1 MRRIIAQK
9 LFLLGMALFLS
20 FGMAIAQ
27 RTVTGIVTDAADG
40 STTPG
45 VNVVVRGTS
54 TGANTDMN
62 GKFSLVVPANANE
75 LVVSM
80 VGYQTQIIKIGGSN
94 VLNIALLAESKDID
108 EVVIIGYGTQTRSK
122 MTSSVAKVDT
132 KLLSTGVRSNPAQV
146 LAGTVPGLRVATNTG
161 RPGSLPTIIL
171 RGGTN
176 FDGSGSPLIIMDG
189 QIRGSLSDINP
200 EEIESMEVLK
210 DASATAIYGARASN
224 GVILITSKKGK
235 AGNSS
240 ISVKVKHGFNYL
252 NVPYKFT
259 DGGDYVKWARLGAEQ
274 AIKNGTLAASNVAGV
289 GPRGTGNMYKDP
301 ATGAILDGNYDS
313 RAIWSVM
320 RLDATNQELLS
331 QPGWKQMKDP
341 IKTNNS
347 GNYDPLGTNYDLI
360 YKDFNYGDYGLNKVA
375 ATQDYNLGFSGGNDK
390 GKYFANLGYYDE
402 GGLSLATFYR
412 RLNFAFN
419 GEYKMNDWLTSES
432 GVQFAKANWRDQSLQ
447 NGESNYWAR
456 MLSAPPTMR
465 GTNANGDLILGR
477 DASDGNPAYNIDKYV
492 RNNQS
497 DKFTLNQAFKIDIM
511 KGLYVKASALMM
523 YDESFTE
530 SFNKD
535 FRTGVMSYTNPNT
548 GWNRNR
554 DASDNFDR
562 TVRQTYNLIA
572 NYTATFK
579 EKHNIAAMIGGEY
592 YDSFNKGSYAY
603 GALAPTDDFQDLALT
618 LNNAT
623 SQTRVTDSWHSE
635 ERIMSG
641 FGRFNYDYDGKY
653 LFTFTV
659 RRDGYS
665 RLIGDNQYGTFPA
678 FSGGWLM
685 HKEKFL
691 QSTKDWLSYLKL
703 RASWGKNGNIGGIGT
718 YELQGAYGSQTAY
731 AGTIGF
737 LQTGIANPNLKWE
750 KSNTVEIGTDMG
762 FLNNRIYASVA
773 YYNRITSDKIASV
786 LLPTSSGVS
795 SVRTNNG
802 SMKNIGL
809 EMEITAKIIQKKD
822 FQWQISANASRN
834 KNVVTKLPY
843 NGNENNRQDGQQ
855 IYDPGTG
862 KLVWVGGLQEGQ
874 EWGEVF
880 GFVSEGII
888 RNTTDLANYNKVD
901 LAAGQVWYGA
911 SAGKRVASQQIMTQR
926 GLTLAGGW
934 IPTQMGD
941 MIWKDIDK
949 NDTID
954 TRDMVSLGRQV
965 PRWTGGVTSTLTYKN
980 FTLNVRMDFALGHVQ
995 MDQMQFWAL
1004 GCAQGEF
1011 APTTYV
1017 NDTWTADNPNASLP
1031 RYVWADQL
1039 NTKNY
1044 DRPSTMFWRKSD
1056 YLSFREVSLSYKLP
1070 PSLLKKI
1077 KMSGFVL
1084 TVSGQNLGYLTDKML
1099 NFPER
1104 TGSQNGAYMIPTQLI
1119 LGADITF

>member
-1 MRRIIAQK
+1 VLAAQ
-9 LFLLGMALFLS
+9 
-20 FGMAIAQ
+20 
-27 RTVTGIVTDAADG
+27 T
-40 STTPG
+40 
-45 VNVVVRGTS
+45 
-54 TGANTDMN
+54 
-62 GKFSLVVPANANE
+62 
-75 LVVSM
+75 
-80 VGYQTQIIKIGGSN
+80 
-94 VLNIALLAESKDID
+94 KDID
-108 EVVIIGYGTQTRSK
+108 EVVVIGYGTQTRSK
-122 MTSSVAKVDT
+122 MTSSIAKVDT

-146 LAGTVPGLRVATNTG
+146 LSGTVPGLRVSTYTG
-161 RPGSLPTIIL
+161 RPGSLPTIVL

-176 FDGSGSPLIIMDG
+176 FDGSGSPLVIMDG

-224 GVILITSKKGK
+224 GVILITSKRGK
-235 AGNSS
+235 AGKASV
-240 ISVKVKHGFNYL
+240 SVKIKRGFNYL
-252 NVPYKFT
+252 NVPYEFT
-259 DGGDYVKWARLGAEQ
+259 GAEDYVKWARLGAEQ

-301 ATGAILDGNYDS
+301 TTGAILDGNYDS

-320 RLDATNQELLS
+320 RLSATNQELLS
-331 QPGWKQMKDP
+331 KPGWKQMKDP
-341 IKTNNS
+341 LKTNAA
-347 GNYDPLGTNYDLI
+347 GNYDPAGTNYDLI

-375 ATQDYNLGFSGGNDK
+375 ATQDYNIGFTGGNDR

-419 GEYKMNDWLTSES
+419 GDYKINDWLTSES
-432 GVQFAKANWRDQSLQ
+432 GLQFAKASWKDESLQ

-465 GTNANGDLILGR
+465 GTNENGDLILGR
-477 DASDGNPAYNIDKYV
+477 DASDGNPAYNIDKYI
-492 RNNQS
+492 RDNQS
-497 DKFTLNQAFKIDIM
+497 DKFTLNQAFKIDII
-511 KGLYVKASALMM
+511 KGLYVKASALLM
-523 YDESFTE
+523 YDESYSE

-535 FRTGVMSYTNPNT
+535 FRTGVMSYTNANT

-554 DASDNFDR
+554 DSYSGFGR
-562 TVRQTYNLIA
+562 TVRQTYNVIA
-572 NYTATFK
+572 NYQTTIK
-579 EKHNIAAMIGGEY
+579 EKHNVSAMVGAEY
-592 YDSFNKGSYAY
+592 YDSYNHGLSASGS
-603 GALAPTDDFQDLALT
+603 LAPTDDFQDLALT
-618 LNNAT
+618 TNNVT
-623 SQTRVTDSWHSE
+623 SQTRGTDSWHSR
-635 ERIMSG
+635 ERIMSS
-641 FGRFNYDYDGKY
+641 FGRLNYDYEGKY
-653 LFTFTV
+653 LFNFTV

-665 RLIGDNQYGTFPA
+665 RLIGDNQFGTFPA

-685 HKEKFL
+685 HKESFM

-703 RASWGKNGNIGGIGT
+703 RASWGKNGNVGGIGT

-731 AGTIGF
+731 NGTIGF
-737 LQTGIANPNLKWE
+737 LQSGIANPNLRWE
-750 KSNTVEIGTDMG
+750 KSNTIEIGSDMG
-762 FLNNRIYASVA
+762 FFNNRVYASLA

-802 SMKNIGL
+802 SMKNVGF
-809 EMEITAKIIQKKD
+809 EAEITGKIIQKKD
-822 FQWQISANASRN
+822 LQWQVSANASMN
-834 KNVVTKLPY
+834 KNIVTKLPY
-843 NGNENNRQDGQQ
+843 NGIENNRQGGQQ
-855 IYDPGTG
+855 IFDPGTG
-862 KLVWVGGLQEGQ
+862 KLIWVGGYQEGQ

-880 GFVSEGII
+880 GFESEGII
-888 RNTTDLANYNKVD
+888 RNTADLASYNKVD

-911 SAGKRVASQQIMTQR
+911 SAGKRVASQQIMSQR

-941 MIWKDIDK
+941 MIWKDVDK

-954 TRDMVSLGRQV
+954 TRDMVSLGRQI
-965 PRWTGGVTSTLTYKN
+965 PRWTGGVSSSLTYKN
-980 FTLNVRMDFALGHVQ
+980 FTLNVRMDYALGHIQ

-1011 APTTYV
+1011 APTSYV
-1017 NDTWTADNPNASLP
+1017 NDTWTPENPNASLP

-1039 NTKNY
+1039 NTKNF
-1044 DRPSTMFWRKSD
+1044 DRPSSTFWKKSD
-1056 YLSFREVSLSYKLP
+1056 YLAFREVSLSYKLP
-1070 PSLLKKI
+1070 SSMLKKAKI
-1077 KMSGFVL
+1077 AGMVL
-1084 TVSGQNLGYLTDKML
+1084 TVTGQNLGYITNKML

-1104 TGSQNGAYMIPTQLI
+1104 SGSQNGAYMIPTQLI